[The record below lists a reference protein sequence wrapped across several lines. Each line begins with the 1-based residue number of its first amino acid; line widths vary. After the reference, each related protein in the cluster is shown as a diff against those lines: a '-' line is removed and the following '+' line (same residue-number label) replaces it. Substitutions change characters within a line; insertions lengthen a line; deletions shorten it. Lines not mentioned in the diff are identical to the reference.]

1 MANPARFDP
10 FTSLIRLDPFETM
23 VREFMPGVFRAAPGR
38 GEQSVIPVE
47 IQEMDN
53 AYLVAAELP
62 GVGKD
67 AIDISITGNQVTIS
81 AEAKREMAADA
92 KEWCNE
98 RCYGK
103 LSRTIQLAVDVEE
116 ESADARYT
124 DGVLRLTLPKKA
136 SSLPKRLEIH

>member
-1 MANPARFDP
+1 MANLARFDP
-10 FTSLIRLDPFETM
+10 FTSLTRLDPFETM
-23 VREFMPGVFRAAPGR
+23 VRELMPTMFRSSAG
-38 GEQSVIPVE
+38 GEQPAIPIEV
-47 IQEMDN
+47 QEMDN

-62 GVGKD
+62 GVKKD

-103 LSRTIQLAVDVEE
+103 LSRTIQLPIDIEE
-116 ESADARYT
+116 ESADASYT

>member
-1 MANPARFDP
+1 MANLARFDP
-10 FTSLIRLDPFETM
+10 FTSLTRLDPFETM
-23 VREFMPGVFRAAPGR
+23 VREFMPTMFRASGSA
-38 GEQSVIPVE
+38 EQPAIPIEV
-47 IQEMDN
+47 QEMDN

-62 GVGKD
+62 GVRKD

-81 AEAKREMAADA
+81 AEAKREMAAEA

-103 LSRTIQLAVDVEE
+103 LSRTIQLPIDIEE
-116 ESADARYT
+116 ESADASYT

>member
-1 MANPARFDP
+1 MANLARFDP
-10 FTSLIRLDPFETM
+10 FTSLTRLDPFETM
-23 VREFMPGVFRAAPGR
+23 VRELMPTMLRPSG
-38 GEQSVIPVE
+38 GEQPAIPIEV
-47 IQEMDN
+47 QEMDN

-62 GVGKD
+62 GVRKD

-103 LSRTIQLAVDVEE
+103 LSRTIQLPIDIEE
-116 ESADARYT
+116 ESADASYT

-136 SSLPKRLEIH
+136 SSLPKRIEIH

>member
-1 MANPARFDP
+1 MANLARFDP
-10 FTSLIRLDPFETM
+10 FTSLTRLDPFETM
-23 VREFMPGVFRAAPGR
+23 VREFMPAMFRSSTGADQPA
-38 GEQSVIPVE
+38 IPIEV
-47 IQEMDN
+47 QELDN

-62 GVGKD
+62 GVRKD

-81 AEAKREMAADA
+81 AEAKREMAAEA

-103 LSRTIQLAVDVEE
+103 LSRTIQLPIDIEE
-116 ESADARYT
+116 ESADASYT

-136 SSLPKRLEIH
+136 SSLPKRIEIH

>member
-1 MANPARFDP
+1 MANLARFDP
-10 FTSLIRLDPFETM
+10 FTSLTRLDPFETM
-23 VREFMPGVFRAAPGR
+23 VRELMPTMFRSSSG
-38 GEQSVIPVE
+38 GEQPTIPIEV
-47 IQEMDN
+47 QDMDN

-62 GVGKD
+62 GVRKD
-67 AIDISITGNQVTIS
+67 AIDISISGNQVTIS

-103 LSRTIQLAVDVEE
+103 LSRTIQLPIDIEE
-116 ESADARYT
+116 ESADASYT